1 MSQKDF
7 KAMMDKLIAEEE
19 RRLGIGTKEFR
30 ERHERTVGRH
40 NEIMGLIAQ
49 ARRKGA

>member
-7 KAMMDKLIAEEE
+7 KAMMDNLIADEEK
-19 RRLGIGTKEFR
+19 RLGIGTKEFQ
-30 ERHERTVGRH
+30 ERHERTVERH
-40 NEIMGLIAQ
+40 KEIMGMIAQ

>member
-19 RRLGIGTKEFR
+19 KRLGIGTKEFA
-30 ERHERTVGRH
+30 ERHKETVKRH
-40 NEIMGLIAQ
+40 EEIMGLIAQ
-49 ARRKGA
+49 AGREGA